1 MEASSIVDRETFDA
15 LSKEYD
21 DGMKE
26 RSELVSQLSDAR
38 SGLSSLANKVK
49 GNLNPHVCERY
60 DLFSAV
66 VF

>member
-1 MEASSIVDRETFDA
+1 MEASSIVDREKFEA

-21 DGMKE
+21 DGAKE

-49 GNLNPHVCERY
+49 Q
-60 DLFSAV
+60 AI
-66 VF
+66 